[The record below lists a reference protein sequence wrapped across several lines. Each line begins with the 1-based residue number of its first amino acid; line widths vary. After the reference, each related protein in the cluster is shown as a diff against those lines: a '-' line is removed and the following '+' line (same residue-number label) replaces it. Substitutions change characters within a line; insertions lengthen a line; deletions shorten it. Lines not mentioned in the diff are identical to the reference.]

1 MPARALLRL
10 TLVRHAKT
18 EPGRPGQE
26 DWDRVLEP
34 RGQRDAPEMARRVK
48 QLSPKID
55 RILSSPAVRA
65 ITTATIMTRELGVS
79 AQKVQQDERLYLAS
93 PKDMLAVIRE
103 LGEKARHLMVVDHNP
118 GITEF
123 ADRLL
128 ALEDTR
134 RAGVIYELLL
144 PYADRVAVS
153 YAENI
158 TGSVARYLGLLAAT
172 MGRGDVSA
180 GHFEDALAV
189 NERIGARPWLA
200 HARED
205 YGRLLLARDGPGDR
219 EKAEPLLSL
228 ALADYD
234 ELGIRG
240 FPTP

>member
-1 MPARALLRL
+1 MPARPLLRL

-65 ITTATIMTRELGVS
+65 ITTATIMMRELGVS

-103 LGEKARHLMVVDHNP
+103 LGEKARHLMVVGHNP

-123 ADRLL
+123 ADRISRERGIDNMPTCAIYTLQFEIAAWSEL
-128 ALEDTR
+128 QWDS
-134 RAGVIYELLL
+134 GVDAELDY
-144 PYADRVAVS
+144 PKR
-153 YAENI
+153 
-158 TGSVARYLGLLAAT
+158 
-172 MGRGDVSA
+172 SA
-180 GHFEDALAV
+180 
-189 NERIGARPWLA
+189 
-200 HARED
+200 
-205 YGRLLLARDGPGDR
+205 
-219 EKAEPLLSL
+219 
-228 ALADYD
+228 
-234 ELGIRG
+234 
-240 FPTP
+240 